1 MSKSLYDVLEVP
13 KDASESDIKKAYR
26 KLSLIHHPDRNNE
39 PGAESRFKEINAAH
53 EVLSDSEKRKE
64 YDMESSGHPMFGGHG
79 HGHGHGPGPEFHDVN
94 DILRQMFGGGG
105 GGAPQGFPMGGM
117 PQGFPMGGMPG
128 MPGSGSGDGGFN
140 MFFGGGPMGGHPFF
154 QQQMSKP
161 PPIIKTIKITLEQIY
176 FGGNITIEYEK
187 WNVSNN
193 IKIGEMATMNVTI
206 PPGIEE
212 SEVIVIR
219 DVGNSIENQIKG
231 DIKLCIKIDN
241 NTEFIR
247 NGMDIIYRK
256 TLTLKESLCGF
267 KFELKHLNG
276 KTLAFNN
283 HTNISVIKPNYKK
296 IVPNLGM
303 NKNGETGNLI
313 IEFDITF
320 PDVLGDDQIQ
330 KLLEIL

>member
-1 MSKSLYDVLEVP
+1 MSKSFYDVLDVP

-26 KLSLIHHPDRNNE
+26 RLSLLHHPDRNND
-39 PGAESRFKEINAAH
+39 PGSESRFKEINEAH
-53 EVLSDSEKRKE
+53 EVLSDNNKRKQ
-64 YDMESSGHPMFGGHG
+64 YDMELSGHPFFGGG
-79 HGHGHGPGPEFHDVN
+79 GGPGQGPGGTEFHDVN

-105 GGAPQGFPMGGM
+105 PQGFPMGGM
-117 PQGFPMGGMPG
+117 PQGFPMGG
-128 MPGSGSGDGGFN
+128 DGFN
-140 MFFGGGPMGGHPFF
+140 VFFGGPMGGNAFF

-161 PPIIKTIKITLEQIY
+161 PPIIKNIKITLEQSY
-176 FGGNITIEYEK
+176 FGGNVSIEYEK

-193 IKIGEMATMNVTI
+193 IKIGEMAVLNVTI

-212 SEVIVIR
+212 SEVMVIR
-219 DVGNSIENQIKG
+219 EVGNSIENQIKG
-231 DIKLCIKIDN
+231 DVKVCIQVEPHS
-241 NTEFIR
+241 EFIR
-247 NGMDIIYRK
+247 KGMDIICRK

-296 IVPNLGM
+296 VVPNLGM

-313 IEFDITF
+313 IEFDISF
-320 PDVLGDDQIQ
+320 PDVLGDDQIH